1 MRRGGMG
8 ACGRGE
14 RTGGSLVAKYV
25 SAVVTC
31 PDDGTVTT
39 YSRRYV
45 SPASSAHGLA
55 DTSHVLT
62 SAAPAA
68 AVPQMLGTASAPT
81 APAASSSTSAGTSRP
96 LTFLN
101 ARKVEL
107 YSSALFSN
115 ETAPKSRMAAEGAD
129 VIVAR

>member
-1 MRRGGMG
+1 MKVRRGGIG

-45 SPASSAHGLA
+45 LPASSAHGETTAL
-55 DTSHVLT
+55 HV
-62 SAAPAA
+62 SAAH
-68 AVPQMLGTASAPT
+68 GI
-81 APAASSSTSAGTSRP
+81 AASMAADGAATSEVDSRSTDAGVSVPSP
-96 LTFLN
+96 LWN
-101 ARKVEL
+101 ARNVEL

-115 ETAPKSRMAAEGAD
+115 ETAPKSRMAAEGSD

>member
-1 MRRGGMG
+1 MG

-25 SAVVTC
+25 SAAVTC

-45 SPASSAHGLA
+45 SPASSAHGETTA
-55 DTSHVLT
+55 VHV
-62 SAAPAA
+62 SAAHGIAA
-68 AVPQMLGTASAPT
+68 AMAADGAATSEVDSRSTDAGVSVPSLL
-81 APAASSSTSAGTSRP
+81 R
-96 LTFLN
+96 N

-115 ETAPKSRMAAEGAD
+115 ETVPRSRMAAEGSD